1 MKRRDALLLLGSAAL
16 AWPVPVPARAQQPPA
31 MPVIGFLSAR
41 SSVADAHLVAAFRHG
56 LEDVGFVDGKN
67 VVIDFRWG
75 DGHADRVPALAREL
89 VARRVALMVAAGGVS
104 SVAASEA
111 TPTIPI
117 VFVNTSDPLEYHLV
131 PSISRPGGNV
141 TGISLTSV
149 ALGPKRVELL
159 IELLPQ
165 AKKLALLVNPATATS
180 TPVELRD
187 MPAAAQARGRTID
200 VVKVVG
206 EAEFEAAFAMLVR
219 AGADA
224 LIVGTDPLF
233 VKARDQLVAL
243 AARHAVPAIY
253 DRREY
258 AEAGGLMSYGAS
270 VSAGYRKGGVYAGRI
285 LKGAK
290 PADLPVEQ
298 AATFELVIN
307 LKTAKTLDIGIPAAL
322 LSRADEVIE

>member
-1 MKRRDALLLLGSAAL
+1 MRRRDVFLGLGGATL
-16 AWPVPVPARAQQPPA
+16 AWPLPARAQQQPA

-56 LEDVGFVDGKN
+56 LEDIGFVDGKN
-67 VVIDFRWG
+67 VVIEFRWG

-89 VARRVALMVAAGGVS
+89 VARRVALLVAAGGVS
-104 SVAASEA
+104 SVAAGEA

-117 VFVNTSDPLEYHLV
+117 VFINTSDPLEYHLV
-131 PSISRPGGNV
+131 PSISRPGGNL

-149 ALGPKRVELL
+149 ALGPKRIELL

-165 AKKLALLVNPATATS
+165 AKKLALLVNPTTATS

-187 MPAAAQARGRTID
+187 MPAAAEARARTID
-200 VVKVVG
+200 VVEVAG
-206 EAEFEAAFAMLVR
+206 EGEFENAFAMLVR

-258 AEAGGLMSYGAS
+258 AEAGGLMTYGAS
-270 VSAGYRKGGVYAGRI
+270 IAAGYRKGGVYAGRI

-307 LKTAKTLDIGIPAAL
+307 LKTAKALSIAIPPTL